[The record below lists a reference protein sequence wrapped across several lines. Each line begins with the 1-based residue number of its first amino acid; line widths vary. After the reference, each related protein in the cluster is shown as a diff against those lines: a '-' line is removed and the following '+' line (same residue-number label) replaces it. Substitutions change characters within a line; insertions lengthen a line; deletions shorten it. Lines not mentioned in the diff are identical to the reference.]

1 MNECMYI
8 YVCMYVKTMLSKEVC
23 PKYVTLNDFLTTFMQ
38 TQDKKKKQEHTRKKN
53 NRDECDDYVMIM

>member
-1 MNECMYI
+1 MY
-8 YVCMYVKTMLSKEVC
+8 VSVKTMLSKEVC